1 MDYEIIYNKIVYF
14 PNIIK
19 NYQELIDL
27 IEKTNSY
34 AVSPWETWYAYNGTS
49 LSDIYGE
56 IKYMHRELLNLE
68 DENLKKTCSYII
80 ESLINPQ
87 IESCKKYAEI
97 YNISSEILNYG
108 IEYYKKSM
116 TKFGINKYNTNA
128 FMGPHVDWNE
138 VNNGLLYTVVVY
150 LNDDYEGGE
159 LYFNNFNLKIKPK
172 AGSVIIFPSE
182 EPYLHQSLEV
192 LKGRKMLITHHWR
205 KIGT

>member
-1 MDYEIIYNKIVYF
+1 MNYEIIYNKIVYF

-34 AVSPWETWYAYNGTS
+34 AISPWETWYAYNGTS

-97 YNISSEILNYG
+97 YNISSEIL
-108 IEYYKKSM
+108 IL
-116 TKFGINKYNTNA
+116 
-128 FMGPHVDWNE
+128 
-138 VNNGLLYTVVVY
+138 NN
-150 LNDDYEGGE
+150 
-159 LYFNNFNLKIKPK
+159 
-172 AGSVIIFPSE
+172 
-182 EPYLHQSLEV
+182 
-192 LKGRKMLITHHWR
+192 
-205 KIGT
+205 